1 MTPNTQGNSH
11 QEQNNPQQNGING
24 EFRRAAFVLTTV
36 IHIASFILSKNTV
49 LTYCLVVKFMSKIEI
64 ILFFFFFKR
73 AAASDKKYIKA
84 VTVWSGLG
92 NAKNNKY
99 KWLEFEKHCL
109 SECIYCEELD
119 YECGGQ
125 DLNRQQGKFGGEQF

>member
-11 QEQNNPQQNGING
+11 QEQNNPQQNGIYG
-24 EFRRAAFVLTTV
+24 EFRRVAFVLTAV
-36 IHIASFILSKNTV
+36 IHIASFILSKSTV

-64 ILFFFFFKR
+64 ILFLFFNR

-84 VTVWSGLG
+84 VIVWSGLG

-109 SECIYCEELD
+109 SECIYWEELG
-119 YECGGQ
+119 YECGEQ
-125 DLNRQQGKFGGEQF
+125 DFNRQQGKFGEEF

>member
-1 MTPNTQGNSH
+1 MTS
-11 QEQNNPQQNGING
+11 
-24 EFRRAAFVLTTV
+24 V

-64 ILFFFFFKR
+64 NFFFKR

-84 VTVWSGLG
+84 VIVWSGLG